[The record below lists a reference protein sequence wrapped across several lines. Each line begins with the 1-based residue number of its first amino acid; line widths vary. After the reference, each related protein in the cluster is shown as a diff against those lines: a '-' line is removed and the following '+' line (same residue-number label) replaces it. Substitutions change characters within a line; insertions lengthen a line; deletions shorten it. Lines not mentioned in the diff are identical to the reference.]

1 MFFSKKNLLV
11 GKIENSPFAI
21 LKGTPGKLKLAWKSS
36 PKRSTTRWHEFQFP
50 MPLRDFKIYM

>member
-1 MFFSKKNLLV
+1 MSEIDTVKTSSPIAGKSKPSLV

-36 PKRSTTRWHEFQFP
+36 PQRSTTR
-50 MPLRDFKIYM
+50 